1 MQETEPT
8 RRRWLRLTLNL
19 SAKLNI
25 LLLGAMVVIFALLGY
40 LNVRL
45 HRQHL
50 EQTTLLSAE
59 RVSDVIKHSTTD
71 YMLRND
77 REGLYNSIQT
87 MAHQPGMEKI
97 RIFDQEGR
105 ITYTTDS
112 VEQNHVVDKTAEA
125 CYACHTQSQPL
136 ARLNRPDRFRI
147 YRNAAG
153 TRVLGIITPI
163 ENQPS
168 CSNAS
173 CHAHPAEQQILGVLD
188 TNLSLAKADV
198 QLAESSRRMIA
209 YTACALLLIAVLS
222 WFFIRRVVGLPV
234 KALERGT
241 ERLAAGD
248 LGYQIDVQSHDEI
261 GELAHSFNG
270 MSRQLQAE
278 HNENLAWTRTLEQRV
293 EQKTGELRRAHEH
306 ALHTEKMASIG
317 KMAAVLAHEI
327 NNPLSGILTYAKL
340 LRKWIERQES
350 DRQETERQEKE
361 RQEKARQEKGRE
373 DTNHQ
378 EIPPDDFAVIRHK
391 EIIDSLDLIASESR
405 RCGDL
410 VKNLLTFS
418 RTTPMNLQPTNVNQV
433 IDRSL
438 RLVQHQL
445 DLGGIQ
451 VEQRLDPNLPEVL
464 CDAAQIEQVI
474 LALVMNALD
483 AMPQGGNLWLTTTFS
498 HRDSYIQIVVRDD
511 GSGIPPEILPRIFE
525 PFLTTKETGRGV
537 GLGLAI
543 SHSILERHNGN
554 IEVQSEPGRGT
565 TFTLTLP
572 WDAAKEAVSP
582 AGARVTPSSNEIAAI
597 TTGR

>member
-8 RRRWLRLTLNL
+8 RARLLRATQTL

-25 LLLGAMVVIFALLGY
+25 LLLGAMVLIFALLGY

-50 EQTTLLSAE
+50 EQNTLLSAE
-59 RVSDVIKHSTTD
+59 RISDVIKQGTTD

-77 REGLYNSIQT
+77 REGLYRSIQT
-87 MAHQPGMEKI
+87 MASEPGIEKI

-105 ITYTTDS
+105 ITYTTNS
-112 VEQNHVVDKTAEA
+112 AEQNHVVDKTAEA
-125 CYACHTQSQPL
+125 CYACHAQSQPL

-153 TRVLGIITPI
+153 ARVLGIITPI
-163 ENQPS
+163 ENQAS

-209 YTACALLLIAVLS
+209 YTGCALLLIALLS
-222 WFFIRRVVGLPV
+222 WFFVWEVVGRPV

-248 LGYQIDVQSHDEI
+248 LGFQIDVRSNDEI
-261 GELAHSFNG
+261 GELAHSFNA
-270 MSRQLQAE
+270 MSNQLKTE
-278 HNENLAWTRTLEQRV
+278 HNENVAWTRTLEQRV
-293 EQKTGELRRAHEH
+293 EQKTRELKRAHEH

-340 LRKWIERQES
+340 LHKWIDS
-350 DRQETERQEKE
+350 
-361 RQEKARQEKGRE
+361 E
-373 DTNHQ
+373 DGGKNHHRD
-378 EIPPDDFAVIRHK
+378 IC
-391 EIIDSLDLIASESR
+391 DSLALIASESR

-418 RTTPMNLQPTNVNQV
+418 RTTPINLQPTNLNQV
-433 IDRSL
+433 IDRAL
-438 RLVQHQL
+438 RLIQHQL
-445 DLGGIQ
+445 DLGAIQ
-451 VEQRLDPNLPEVL
+451 VQPDLDTELPLVI
-464 CDAAQIEQVI
+464 CDGAQIEQVL
-474 LALVMNALD
+474 LALMMNALD
-483 AMPQGGNLWLTTTFS
+483 AMPQGGNLWVATKLS
-498 HRDSYIQIVVRDD
+498 REDNAVRIVVRDD
-511 GSGIPPEILPRIFE
+511 GCGIPPEILPRLFE

-543 SHSILERHNGN
+543 SRSILERHNGD
-554 IEVQSEPGRGT
+554 IEVQSEAGRGT
-565 TFTLTLP
+565 RFTVTLP
-572 WDAAKEAVSP
+572 WDGDVELSP
-582 AGARVTPSSNEIAAI
+582 AEEVTAARS
-597 TTGR
+597 GR

>member
-1 MQETEPT
+1 MSETEPT
-8 RRRWLRLTLNL
+8 RGRWLRLTLTL

-25 LLLGAMVVIFALLGY
+25 LLLGAMIVIFALLGY

-50 EQTTLLSAE
+50 EQNTLLSAE
-59 RVSDVIKHSTTD
+59 RISDVIHHSTTE

-77 REGLYNSIQT
+77 REGLYHSIQT
-87 MAHQPGMEKI
+87 MAAEPGVEKI

-112 VEQNHVVDKTAEA
+112 VEENHVVDKTAEA
-125 CYACHTQSQPL
+125 CYACHAQSQPL

-147 YRNAAG
+147 YRNAA
-153 TRVLGIITPI
+153 RARILGIITPI
-163 ENQPS
+163 ENQPA
-168 CSNAS
+168 CSNAA
-173 CHAHPAEQQILGVLD
+173 CHAHPAEQRILGVLD

-209 YTACALLLIAVLS
+209 YTGCALLLIALLS
-222 WFFIRRVVGLPV
+222 WFFVWQVVGRPV

-241 ERLAAGD
+241 ERLAAGG
-248 LGYQIDVQSHDEI
+248 LGYQIEVHSKDEI
-261 GELAHSFNG
+261 GDLASSFND
-270 MSRQLQAE
+270 MSRQLYSE
-278 HNENLAWTRTLEQRV
+278 HNENVAWTHTLEQRV
-293 EQKTGELRRAHEH
+293 EQKTRELKRAHEH

-340 LRKWIERQES
+340 LRKWIDRDDAGRNHRQE
-350 DRQETERQEKE
+350 
-361 RQEKARQEKGRE
+361 
-373 DTNHQ
+373 
-378 EIPPDDFAVIRHK
+378 IC
-391 EIIDSLDLIASESR
+391 DSLDLIASESR

-410 VKNLLTFS
+410 VRNLLTFS
-418 RTTPMNLQPTNVNQV
+418 RTTPMNLQATNLNQV
-433 IDRSL
+433 VDRTL

-445 DLGGIQ
+445 DLAGIHVQ
-451 VEQRLDPNLPEVL
+451 PQLDLELPPVL
-464 CDAAQIEQVI
+464 CDAAQIEQVL

-483 AMPQGGNLWLTTTFS
+483 AMPQGGNLWITTS
-498 HRDSYIQIVVRDD
+498 RNREPNQGRIVVRDD

-543 SHSILERHNGN
+543 SHSILERHNGS
-554 IEVQSEPGRGT
+554 IEVQSEVGRGT
-565 TFTLTLP
+565 TFIVTLP
-572 WDAAKEAVSP
+572 WEADAERIA
-582 AGARVTPSSNEIAAI
+582 PSLDNEIAANAS
-597 TTGR
+597 GR

>member
-1 MQETEPT
+1 MPETEPT
-8 RRRWLRLTLNL
+8 RARLLRVTQTL

-25 LLLGAMVVIFALLGY
+25 LLLGAMVLIFALLGY

-50 EQTTLLSAE
+50 EQNTLLSAE
-59 RVSDVIKHSTTD
+59 RISDVIKQGTSD

-77 REGLYNSIQT
+77 REGLYRSIQT
-87 MAHQPGMEKI
+87 MAAEPGIEKI

-105 ITYTTDS
+105 ITYTTNS
-112 VEQNHVVDKTAEA
+112 AEQNHVVDKTAEA
-125 CYACHTQSQPL
+125 CYACHAQSQPL

-163 ENQPS
+163 ENQAS

-198 QLAESSRRMIA
+198 QLAESSRRMIV
-209 YTACALLLIAVLS
+209 YTGGALLLIALLS
-222 WFFIRRVVGLPV
+222 WFFVWEVVGRPV

-248 LGYQIDVQSHDEI
+248 LGFQIDVRSNDEI
-261 GELAHSFNG
+261 GELAHSFNA
-270 MSRQLQAE
+270 MSNQLKAE
-278 HNENLAWTRTLEQRV
+278 HNENVAWTRTLEQRV
-293 EQKTGELRRAHEH
+293 EQKTRELKRAHEH

-340 LRKWIERQES
+340 LHKWIDS
-350 DRQETERQEKE
+350 
-361 RQEKARQEKGRE
+361 E
-373 DTNHQ
+373 DGGKNHHRD
-378 EIPPDDFAVIRHK
+378 IC
-391 EIIDSLDLIASESR
+391 DSLDLIASESR

-418 RTTPMNLQPTNVNQV
+418 RTTPINLQPTNLNQV
-433 IDRSL
+433 IDRAL
-438 RLVQHQL
+438 RLIQHQL
-445 DLGGIQ
+445 DLGAIQ
-451 VEQRLDPNLPEVL
+451 VQPEFDPELPLVI
-464 CDAAQIEQVI
+464 CDGAQIEQVL
-474 LALVMNALD
+474 LALMMNALD
-483 AMPQGGNLWLTTTFS
+483 AMPQGGNLWVTTKLN
-498 HRDSYIQIVVRDD
+498 REDNVVRIVVRDD
-511 GSGIPPEILPRIFE
+511 GCGIPPEILPRLFE

-543 SHSILERHNGN
+543 SRSILERHNGD
-554 IEVQSEPGRGT
+554 IEVHSEVGRGT
-565 TFTLTLP
+565 TFTVTLP
-572 WDAAKEAVSP
+572 WDGDVELPPAKE
-582 AGARVTPSSNEIAAI
+582 VTAALS
-597 TTGR
+597 GR

>member
-1 MQETEPT
+1 MQETDPI
-8 RRRWLRLTLNL
+8 RGRWLRLALTL

-25 LLLGAMVVIFALLGY
+25 LLLGAMIVIFALLGY

-50 EQTTLLSAE
+50 EQNTLLSAE
-59 RVSDVIKHSTTD
+59 RVSDVIRHSTTE

-77 REGLYNSIQT
+77 RESLYHAIKM
-87 MAHQPGMEKI
+87 MAGEPGMERI

-105 ITYTTDS
+105 ITYTTDAA
-112 VEQNHVVDKTAEA
+112 EQNHVVDKTAEA
-125 CYACHTQSQPL
+125 CYACHVQSQPL

-153 TRVLGIITPI
+153 ARVLGIITPI
-163 ENQPS
+163 ENQPA
-168 CSNAS
+168 CSNAA
-173 CHAHPAEQQILGVLD
+173 CHAHPAEQKILGVLD

-209 YTACALLLIAVLS
+209 YTGCALLLIALLS
-222 WFFIRRVVGLPV
+222 WFFVWQVVGRPV

-248 LGYQIDVQSHDEI
+248 LGYQIEVQSHDEI
-261 GELAHSFNG
+261 GELASSFNS

-278 HNENLAWTRTLEQRV
+278 HNENVSWTHTLEQRV
-293 EQKTGELRRAHEH
+293 EQKTRELKRAHEH

-340 LRKWIERQES
+340 LRKWM
-350 DRQETERQEKE
+350 T
-361 RQEKARQEKGRE
+361 RE
-373 DTNHQ
+373 DTPRDDAGRVRRQ
-378 EIPPDDFAVIRHK
+378 EIC
-391 EIIDSLDLIASESR
+391 DSLDLIASESR

-418 RTTPMNLQPTNVNQV
+418 RTTPMNLQPANLNQV
-433 IDRSL
+433 VDRSL

-445 DLGGIQ
+445 DLAGIQ
-451 VEQRLDPNLPEVL
+451 VQLQLDPNLPAVL
-464 CDAAQIEQVI
+464 CDAAQIEQVL

-483 AMPQGGNLWLTTTFS
+483 ALPQGGNLWLTTSFS
-498 HRDSYIQIVVRDD
+498 REPDHVRIVVRDD

-554 IEVQSEPGRGT
+554 IEVQSEAGRGT
-565 TFTLTLP
+565 TFTVTLP
-572 WDAAKEAVSP
+572 WDADWGADKEKIAP
-582 AGARVTPSSNEIAAI
+582 PSANKIAAI
-597 TTGR
+597 ASGR

>member
-8 RRRWLRLTLNL
+8 RARLLRATQTL

-25 LLLGAMVVIFALLGY
+25 LLLGAMVLIFALLGY

-50 EQTTLLSAE
+50 EQNTLLSAE
-59 RVSDVIKHSTTD
+59 RISDVIKQGTTD

-77 REGLYNSIQT
+77 REGLYRSIQT
-87 MAHQPGMEKI
+87 MAAEPGIEKI

-105 ITYTTDS
+105 ITYTTNS
-112 VEQNHVVDKTAEA
+112 AEQNHVVDKTAEA
-125 CYACHTQSQPL
+125 CYACHAQSQPL

-147 YRNAAG
+147 YRNVAG
-153 TRVLGIITPI
+153 IRILGIITPI
-163 ENQPS
+163 ENQAS

-198 QLAESSRRMIA
+198 QLAESSWRMIA
-209 YTACALLLIAVLS
+209 YTGCALLLIALLS
-222 WFFIRRVVGLPV
+222 WFFVWEVVGRPV

-248 LGYQIDVQSHDEI
+248 LGFQIDVRSNDEI
-261 GELAHSFNG
+261 GELAHSFNA
-270 MSRQLQAE
+270 MSNQLKAE
-278 HNENLAWTRTLEQRV
+278 HNENVAWTRTLEQRV
-293 EQKTGELRRAHEH
+293 EQKTRELKRAHEH

-340 LRKWIERQES
+340 LHKWIDS
-350 DRQETERQEKE
+350 NDGGK
-361 RQEKARQEKGRE
+361 
-373 DTNHQ
+373 NHHRD
-378 EIPPDDFAVIRHK
+378 IC
-391 EIIDSLDLIASESR
+391 DSLDLIASESR

-418 RTTPMNLQPTNVNQV
+418 RTTPINLQPTNLNQV
-433 IDRSL
+433 IDRAL
-438 RLVQHQL
+438 RLIQHQL
-445 DLGGIQ
+445 DLGAIQ
-451 VEQRLDPNLPEVL
+451 VQPDLDTELPLVI
-464 CDAAQIEQVI
+464 CDGAQIEQVL
-474 LALVMNALD
+474 LALMMNALD
-483 AMPQGGNLWLTTTFS
+483 AMPQGGNLWVTTKLS
-498 HRDSYIQIVVRDD
+498 REDNVVRVVVRDD
-511 GSGIPPEILPRIFE
+511 GCGIPPEILPRLFE

-543 SHSILERHNGN
+543 SRSILERHNGD
-554 IEVQSEPGRGT
+554 IEVQSEVGRGT
-565 TFTLTLP
+565 TFTVTLP
-572 WDAAKEAVSP
+572 WDGDVELSPAKE
-582 AGARVTPSSNEIAAI
+582 VTAALS
-597 TTGR
+597 GR